1 MQPSIP
7 LRIIIQYVNG
17 LEATMTIQKMLADLA
32 GWGFSQ
38 AAIAK
43 KAGTTQ
49 PTIHRAS
56 KGSGIAY
63 ETGKAI
69 EAMHKEAEASKS
81 AA

>member
-1 MQPSIP
+1 
-7 LRIIIQYVNG
+7 
-17 LEATMTIQKMLADLA
+17 MTIQKMLADLA

-43 KAGTTQ
+43 KTGTTQ

-56 KGSGIAY
+56 KGAGIGY

-69 EAMHKEAEASKS
+69 EVMHKEAEASKS
-81 AA
+81 VA

>member
-1 MQPSIP
+1 MR
-7 LRIIIQYVNG
+7 LRIIAQYANALVIN
-17 LEATMTIQKMLADLA
+17 MTIQEMLADLA
-32 GWGFSQ
+32 AWGFSQ

-43 KAGTTQ
+43 QVGTTQ

-56 KGSGIAY
+56 KGAGIGY

-69 EAMHKEAEASKS
+69 EAMHQKAQASRT

>member
-1 MQPSIP
+1 
-7 LRIIIQYVNG
+7 
-17 LEATMTIQKMLADLA
+17 MTIQKMLADLA

-43 KAGTTQ
+43 QAGTTQ

-56 KGSGIAY
+56 KGAGIAY

-69 EAMHKEAEASKS
+69 EAMHREAEASKS

>member
-1 MQPSIP
+1 
-7 LRIIIQYVNG
+7 
-17 LEATMTIQKMLADLA
+17 MTIQKMLADLA
-32 GWGFSQ
+32 DWGFSQ

-43 KAGTTQ
+43 QVGTTQ

-56 KGSGIAY
+56 KGSGIGY

-69 EAMHKEAEASKS
+69 EAMHKEAEASRL

>member
-7 LRIIIQYVNG
+7 LRIINRYVNG
-17 LEATMTIQKMLADLA
+17 LGANMTIQKMLADLA

-56 KGSGIAY
+56 KGSGIADR
-63 ETGKAI
+63 
-69 EAMHKEAEASKS
+69 KS
-81 AA
+81 TRLNSSHWE